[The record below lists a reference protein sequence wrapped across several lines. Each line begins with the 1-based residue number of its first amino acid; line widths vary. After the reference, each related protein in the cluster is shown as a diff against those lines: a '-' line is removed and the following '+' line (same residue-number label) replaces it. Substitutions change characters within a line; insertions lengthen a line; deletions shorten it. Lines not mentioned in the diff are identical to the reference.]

1 DVDLVR
7 AQDRHRAA
15 ARNHGLERAA
25 VADPAADVV
34 DQLLQVEAQGQLEV
48 ATPDNVARDVE
59 QLGARALLGAER
71 PVPLG
76 AVPDD
81 VRHGRDRL
89 DVVDRRGHAEG
100 ADGRGERRLDAWL
113 AAAAL
118 ERVHEARLFTADVGA
133 RAAVQRDVDVDAGAE
148 DVLAGQPG
156 GVGVLDG
163 AGQDLRRLEELAAD
177 VDVDVLRA
185 DRVSADQRALDEL
198 VRRPADQLA
207 VLEGARLGL
216 VRVDEQVVRLAVVLG
231 HGAPLDAGREAG
243 AAAAAQPALLDHLD
257 DLIAAHAER
266 LLERLVAVPLLPTSE
281 RPGLRVAERLTE
293 DARLA
298 L

>member
-1 DVDLVR
+1 
-7 AQDRHRAA
+7 
-15 ARNHGLERAA
+15 
-25 VADPAADVV
+25 
-34 DQLLQVEAQGQLEV
+34 
-48 ATPDNVARDVE
+48 
-59 QLGARALLGAER
+59 
-71 PVPLG
+71 
-76 AVPDD
+76 
-81 VRHGRDRL
+81 
-89 DVVDRRGHAEG
+89 
-100 ADGRGERRLDAWL
+100 
-113 AAAAL
+113 
-118 ERVHEARLFTADVGA
+118 
-133 RAAVQRDVDVDAGAE
+133 
-148 DVLAGQPG
+148 
-156 GVGVLDG
+156 LDG

-207 VLEGARLGL
+207 VLEGARLGI

-231 HGAPLDAGREAG
+231 HEAPLDAGREAG

-298 L
+298 LVPVRVRHGLLLASVQRRSEEHTSELQSRENLVC